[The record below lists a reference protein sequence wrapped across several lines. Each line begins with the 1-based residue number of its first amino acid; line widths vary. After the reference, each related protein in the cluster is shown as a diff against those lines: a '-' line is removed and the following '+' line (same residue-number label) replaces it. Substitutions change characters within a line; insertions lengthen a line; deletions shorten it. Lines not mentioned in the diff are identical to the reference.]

1 MDASADLT
9 ARLVALERELL
20 DQSVRKSRRADELL
34 GESFFEFGSSGR
46 RLERAQLLAG
56 LQAETLS
63 AVEAD
68 GFEVSLLA
76 RTVALVTYRSFLPS
90 VPTART
96 LRSSIWRLEG
106 EHWRM
111 VFHQGTRAPGLS

>member
-1 MDASADLT
+1 MEASADLT
-9 ARLVALERELL
+9 AQLVALERELL
-20 DQSVRKSRRADELL
+20 DQSLRKSRRADVLL
-34 GESFFEFGSSGR
+34 AESFLEFGSSGR
-46 RLERAQLLAG
+46 RLERAQVLAG
-56 LQAETLS
+56 LQTETPS

-76 RTVALVTYRSFLPS
+76 RTVALVTYRSFLHS
-90 VPTART
+90 VPTAMT

-111 VFHQGTRAPGLS
+111 VFHQGTRAPGL